1 MARQGAAAPS
11 LTRPGAHSPAEFG
24 GSNATIPHIEKPR
37 HLCVIPNQAG
47 IKHRRQTL
55 TYTVLKTGNKQ

>member
-1 MARQGAAAPS
+1 MARQGAATLA
-11 LTRPGAHSPAEFG
+11 LTSPDAHSLAGFG
-24 GSNATIPHIEKPR
+24 GSNAAVPHIEKPR